1 MERLVSWTE
10 RRGKA
15 RIKRTERGRKVRL
28 MDDTDYALGRSK
40 AEYNRL
46 IEQAEMLRPLTERLL
61 RAAGIGP
68 GMHVLDIGC
77 GAGDVSFLV
86 SEIVG
91 PQGSVVGIDLD
102 GEAICFADERRAAR
116 GGANVMFREADAR
129 SVDSERLFDAAVGRH
144 VLAYMSDPTAALR
157 LIAERVRPG
166 GIVAFQESGAG
177 ISPASAM
184 NLPVL
189 ASLQNL
195 LRTTFKRSGARV
207 GISVEL
213 YSMMRDAGLEPEPR
227 PLAEIAICMDQGA
240 VAYRHWALMAR
251 SMLPKI
257 VKYGLATEEEVLDIV
272 ERQLRD
278 ELIDARGVVPLSWLL
293 IGQWAR
299 KPQTGPSAI

>member
-1 MERLVSWTE
+1 
-10 RRGKA
+10 
-15 RIKRTERGRKVRL
+15 
-28 MDDTDYALGRSK
+28 MDDTDYALGRTK

-46 IEQAEMLRPLTERLL
+46 IEQAEALRPLTERML

-102 GEAICFADERRAAR
+102 GEVIRFADERRAAR
-116 GGANVMFREADAR
+116 GGANVVFRESDAR
-129 SVDSERLFDAAVGRH
+129 SVNSERLFDAAVGRL
-144 VLAYMSDPTAALR
+144 VLMYINDPTEALR
-157 LIAERVRPG
+157 LMAERVRPG
-166 GIVAFQESGAG
+166 GIVAFHESGAG
-177 ISPASAM
+177 ISPVFAM
-184 NLPVL
+184 NLPVF

-195 LRTTFKRSGARV
+195 IRTTFRLSGARV
-207 GISVEL
+207 GIGAEL
-213 YSMMRDAGLEPEPR
+213 YSMMRDTGLDPEPR

-240 VAYRHWALMAR
+240 VVYRRWALFAR
-251 SMLPKI
+251 SMLPNI

-272 ERQLRD
+272 ERRLRD
-278 ELIDARGVVPLSWLL
+278 ELIDARGVLPLSWLM

-299 KPQTGPSAI
+299 KPQTGPSAG